1 MFNGGPKPQA
11 KDARE
16 YLALIDQAIAE
27 VEDLRDVITFE
38 DGDDSFVE
46 KLASSLKT
54 LKQSL
59 DPANPQLTGEPLP
72 FMRIVEEVELSLL
85 PFKNLLLRI
94 DATNRLG
101 YGG

>member
-27 VEDLRDVITFE
+27 VEDLRDVITF
-38 DGDDSFVE
+38 DDDSDSFVE
-46 KLASSLKT
+46 KLATSLKT

-59 DPANPQLTGEPLP
+59 DPANPQLTGKPLA
-72 FMRIVEEVELSLL
+72 FMAIVEETELSLL

-101 YGG
+101 YGN